1 MGSFR
6 EVEERKKE
14 GREKKKKKK
23 KKKRSTTSTLI
34 MPGEVIAFTPRF
46 SQAHSIKVSKSYV
59 KLVYFNS
66 I

>member
-1 MGSFR
+1 
-6 EVEERKKE
+6 
-14 GREKKKKKK
+14 
-23 KKKRSTTSTLI
+23 

-59 KLVYFNS
+59 KLVYFNT